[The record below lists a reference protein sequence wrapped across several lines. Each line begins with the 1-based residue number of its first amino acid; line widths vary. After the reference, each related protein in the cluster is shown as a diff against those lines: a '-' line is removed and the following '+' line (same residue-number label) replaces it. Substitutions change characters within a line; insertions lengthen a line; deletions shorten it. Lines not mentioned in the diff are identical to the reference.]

1 MEKIDVNI
9 SKDANHQGMSDL
21 LNRYN
26 NTFLGEETEVK
37 RGKARKTSAAHL
49 GNFKPDSC
57 TSSRKDRIRE
67 RTNAPCSILLSSKRQ
82 FIAKA
87 KN

>member
-9 SKDANHQGMSDL
+9 SKDANKRGCLIVQVEQYSG
-21 LNRYN
+21 
-26 NTFLGEETEVK
+26 GK
-37 RGKARKTSAAHL
+37 RGKTRKTSAAHL

-57 TSSRKDRIRE
+57 TSSRKDRIQE
-67 RTNAPCSILLSSKRQ
+67 GTNAPCSILLSSKRQ